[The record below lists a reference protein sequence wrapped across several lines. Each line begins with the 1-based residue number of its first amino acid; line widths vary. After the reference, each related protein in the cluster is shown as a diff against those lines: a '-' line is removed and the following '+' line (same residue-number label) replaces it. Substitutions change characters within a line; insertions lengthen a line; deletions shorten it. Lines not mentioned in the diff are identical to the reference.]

1 MAEKND
7 LDQMLDA
14 VAKLTP
20 ASDALTNAI
29 LAIPTQYNQVAPRR
43 SFFAD
48 WDFGFLIP
56 RLGGAMAAGF
66 VGFYLGITGLV
77 TLPSQDSTELAW
89 DLSDMAYV
97 VLSEEGE
104 EES

>member
-1 MAEKND
+1 MAEQND
-7 LDQMLDA
+7 LDQMLHA
-14 VAKLTP
+14 ASRLAP
-20 ASDALTNAI
+20 ASDELMQSVA
-29 LAIPTQYNQVAPRR
+29 AIPAHYKQAKARR
-43 SFFAD
+43 SFLAD
-48 WDFGFLIP
+48 WDFGFLVP

-77 TLPSQDSTELAW
+77 TLPNHDTAELTW

>member
-1 MAEKND
+1 
-7 LDQMLDA
+7 
-14 VAKLTP
+14 
-20 ASDALTNAI
+20 
-29 LAIPTQYNQVAPRR
+29 
-43 SFFAD
+43 
-48 WDFGFLIP
+48 
-56 RLGGAMAAGF
+56 MAAGF

-77 TLPSQDSTELAW
+77 TLPSQNATELAW